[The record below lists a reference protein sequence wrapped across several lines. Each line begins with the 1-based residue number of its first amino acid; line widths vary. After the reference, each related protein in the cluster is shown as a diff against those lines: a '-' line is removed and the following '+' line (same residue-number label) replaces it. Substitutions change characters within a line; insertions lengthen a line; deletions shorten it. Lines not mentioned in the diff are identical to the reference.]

1 MRPLPRP
8 LRLAA
13 LVLALLAPALAQEPA
28 GTPDRANPERWAPDI
43 ERFAALDRERPPQP
57 GGVVFTGSS
66 SIRLWTTLAT
76 DFPGLDAVNRG
87 FGGSHLAHVVR
98 FVDRLVLVH
107 QPRLVVVYAGEND
120 LQDGASAEDILA
132 SFRALADR
140 IHAARADTR
149 LVFLAIKESPS
160 RPGIREKVLAAN
172 RLVAAECARRPG
184 CVFVDV
190 ATPMLDAEGRTRPE
204 LFREDRLHLNAAG
217 YAIWTRVLAPHLAP

>member
-13 LVLALLAPALAQEPA
+13 LALVLLVPTFAQEPGA
-28 GTPDRANPERWAPDI
+28 TPDRANPERWVPDI
-43 ERFAALDRERPPQP
+43 ERFAALDRENPPQP

-66 SIRLWTTLAT
+66 SIRLWTTLAA
-76 DFPGLDAVNRG
+76 DLPGLDAVNRG

-120 LQDGASAEDILA
+120 LQDGASAEDVLA

-172 RLVAAECARRPG
+172 RLVAAECARRAG

-217 YAIWTRVLAPHLAP
+217 YAIWTRALAPHLAP

>member
-8 LRLAA
+8 LRLA
-13 LVLALLAPALAQEPA
+13 VLAFALLAPAAAQQPGATAE
-28 GTPDRANPERWAPDI
+28 RADPQRWAPDI
-43 ERFAALDRERPPQP
+43 ERFAALDRERPPTP

-66 SIRLWTTLAT
+66 SIRLWTTLAA
-76 DFPGLDAVNRG
+76 DFPGLDPVNRG

-98 FVDRLVLVH
+98 YVDRLVLVH
-107 QPRLVVVYAGEND
+107 QPRAVVVYAGEND
-120 LQDGASAEDILA
+120 LQDGASAEDVLA

-140 IHAARADTR
+140 IHAALPESR
-149 LVFLAIKESPS
+149 LLFLAVKESPS

-190 ATPMLDAEGRTRPE
+190 ATPMLDAAGGTRPE
-204 LFREDRLHLNAAG
+204 LFREDRLHLNADG
-217 YAIWTRVLAPHLAP
+217 YAVWTRALAPFLRP